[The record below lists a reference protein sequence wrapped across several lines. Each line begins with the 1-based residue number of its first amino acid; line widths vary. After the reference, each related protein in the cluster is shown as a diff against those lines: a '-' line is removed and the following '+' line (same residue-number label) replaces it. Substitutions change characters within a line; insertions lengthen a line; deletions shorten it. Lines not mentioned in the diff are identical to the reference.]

1 MYSRF
6 YIQSAVFGGS
16 QKKPATPLA
25 LRENENSFPPLTL
38 SDHLNYFL
46 TAHVHYLLNIINEPN
61 IRNLL
66 GRLRFK

>member
-1 MYSRF
+1 MYTRF
-6 YIQSAVFGGS
+6 YIQSAVCGGS
-16 QKKPATPLA
+16 QKKPAMALA
-25 LRENENSFPPLTL
+25 SRESESSFSRLSL

-46 TAHVHYLLNIINEPN
+46 TTRVHYLLNIINEPN

>member
-1 MYSRF
+1 MHTYF

-16 QKKPATPLA
+16 QKKPAMA
-25 LRENENSFPPLTL
+25 RASRESESSFSLLSL

-46 TAHVHYLLNIINEPN
+46 TMHLHYLLNIINEPN

-66 GRLRFK
+66 GRLWFK